1 MSKIEIID
9 DCVCGSLSDLER
21 IKREIRQEH
30 FIVYEGEVLPF
41 AIGKYNQEIKYKKKK
56 K

>member
-9 DCVCGSLSDLER
+9 DCISGSLEELQR

-30 FIVYEGEVLPF
+30 TIVFEGEILPF
-41 AIGKYNQEIKYKKKK
+41 SIGMFIQEIKYKKKK
-56 K
+56 